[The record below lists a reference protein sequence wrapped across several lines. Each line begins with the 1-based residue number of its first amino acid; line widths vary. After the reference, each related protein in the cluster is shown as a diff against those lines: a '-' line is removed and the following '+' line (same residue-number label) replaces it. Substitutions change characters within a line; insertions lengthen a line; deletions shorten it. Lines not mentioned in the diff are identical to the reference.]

1 VEDAAAEE
9 GVGQLLLVVA
19 GDDHDRPLLGDDLVA
34 GLGDAEA
41 HAIELVE
48 QVVRELEVGL
58 VDLVD
63 EQHHALVGRKAS
75 PERPELDVPADVLHV
90 AVAEARVVEAL
101 HRVVDVEAVL
111 RARRALDVPGDELGA
126 SRLGDGLGEQ
136 RLARAGLA
144 LHQRSGRSRASAQ
157 LTAALERVV
166 GEVADRCR
174 GSGGNEGSDTVV
186 RSGDEARWFKV
197 HIQEADSGISEA
209 DLSYRV
215 TLASPPG
222 MNYDLRV
229 YQGSQDGPANCNGT
243 LKVGAGTPETVS
255 DSWDDDQGF
264 GGEDD
269 SVWLVIEVVYVSGD
283 LCGVDNQWT
292 LTVAGN
298 T

>member
-1 VEDAAAEE
+1 MLRVAWCSFALVLIAGGCAEGGTLEDGGGPAAGGAGPSSGGGGDGTGANGTGANGTGANGPSTGGAAQGGSAGDGGAPSVGGSPGEGGSPPLTCVFAAPEDCAGAEI
-9 GVGQLLLVVA
+9 LSAVA
-19 GDDHDRPLLGDDLVA
+19 GD
-34 GLGDAEA
+34 
-41 HAIELVE
+41 
-48 QVVRELEVGL
+48 
-58 VDLVD
+58 
-63 EQHHALVGRKAS
+63 
-75 PERPELDVPADVLHV
+75 
-90 AVAEARVVEAL
+90 
-101 HRVVDVEAVL
+101 
-111 RARRALDVPGDELGA
+111 
-126 SRLGDGLGEQ
+126 
-136 RLARAGLA
+136 
-144 LHQRSGRSRASAQ
+144 
-157 LTAALERVV
+157 
-166 GEVADRCR
+166 
-174 GSGGNEGSDTVV
+174 EGSDTVV